1 MGIERG
7 ATSALA
13 GYIPRHDSL
22 IQTEPSKPSRP
33 WILLILLKG
42 GYAFVEVV
50 ILGFASFYELKQTT
64 LLAHVYILVFQV
76 FAKRVAALNNELCCT
91 CTTSCFAAM
100 LKRIII
106 INIKSFCRIE

>member
-1 MGIERG
+1 MFLDPVDVVTGEWRPMGIERG

-64 LLAHVYILVFQV
+64 LLAHVDAPYILVFQV
-76 FAKRVAALNNELCCT
+76 FAK
-91 CTTSCFAAM
+91 
-100 LKRIII
+100 
-106 INIKSFCRIE
+106 KSGGS